1 MLIFGVKYIEQ
12 TNKQTKKIKHLH
24 FEKQNSVRKM
34 EYDTYNSWC
43 YNCYVLFYIIIIFS
57 YWVLFSLLPV
67 SKQILQ
73 DSNMAFCWCIEMIQ
87 KMISQFQGHCW

>member
-34 EYDTYNSWC
+34 EYDTYNS
-43 YNCYVLFYIIIIFS
+43 
-57 YWVLFSLLPV
+57 
-67 SKQILQ
+67 
-73 DSNMAFCWCIEMIQ
+73 
-87 KMISQFQGHCW
+87 